1 MVVTRKP
8 ARPVT
13 RPRLER
19 IALAYLERFPAP
31 TARLRQV
38 LSRRIARSVQE
49 HDTDPTEATQWLE
62 EVIALCQRQGYV
74 NDDRFA
80 EARAARLQRSG
91 LGRNAIRQRMAALG
105 LKAETVDRALEALDD
120 QAGAEDPD
128 LAAALTYCRKRR
140 IGPWREEAERAENR
154 DRDLAALGRRGFS
167 FETARRAL
175 DSEPEETG

>member
-1 MVVTRKP
+1 MRKP

-31 TARLRQV
+31 TSRLRQV
-38 LSRRIARSVQE
+38 LSRRIDRSVRE
-49 HDTDPTEATQWLE
+49 HGTDPAEAAVWLE
-62 EVIALCQRQGYV
+62 EVVSLCRRLGYID
-74 NDDRFA
+74 DDRFA

-91 LGRNAIRQRMAALG
+91 LGLGAIRQRLSALG
-105 LKAETVDRALEALDD
+105 LPGESVDGALATLKNGED
-120 QAGAEDPD
+120 GDPD

-140 IGPWREEAERAENR
+140 IGPWRPEEERAENR

-167 FETARRAL
+167 YDTARRAL
-175 DSEPEETG
+175 DSDPEETA

>member
-1 MVVTRKP
+1 MVVMRKP

-13 RPRLER
+13 RARLER

-49 HDTDPTEATQWLE
+49 HDTDPAEAALWLE
-62 EVIALCQRQGYV
+62 EVVALCQRQGYV

-91 LGRNAIRQRMAALG
+91 LGRSAIRQRLAALG
-105 LKAETVDRALEALDD
+105 LEANTVDRALDTLGD
-120 QAGAEDPD
+120 QLESEDPD

-140 IGPWREEAERAENR
+140 IGPWREETERAENR

-175 DSEPEETG
+175 GSAPEDMG

>member
-1 MVVTRKP
+1 MRKP

-31 TARLRQV
+31 AARLRQV

-49 HDTDPTEATQWLE
+49 HDTDPAEAQQWLE
-62 EVIALCQRQGYV
+62 EVIGLCRRLGYV
-74 NDDRFA
+74 NDERFA

-91 LGRNAIRQRMAALG
+91 LGRTAIRQRLAALG
-105 LKAETVDRALEALDD
+105 LEPAAVD
-120 QAGAEDPD
+120 QALNRLNEQQADAEDPD
-128 LAAALTYCRKRR
+128 LAAALSYCRKRR
-140 IGPWREEAERAENR
+140 IGPWRASSDRADNR

-167 FETARRAL
+167 YETARRAL
-175 DSEPEETG
+175 EADSDEME